1 MAISVMAY
9 SPSPKWWYRMRPS
22 ASARYSAGQKWLANA
37 RQTRVV
43 VVDRD
48 RVLDPEVARL
58 GGHVVEV
65 VLEPELRRVH
75 PDDRQTRRP
84 RTSPPRRGRYG
95 SVRSQLTQV

>member
-22 ASARYSAGQKWLANA
+22 TSARYSAGQKRLSNA

-43 VVDRD
+43 VVDRHW
-48 RVLDPEVARL
+48 VLDPEVARL
-58 GGHVVEV
+58 GDHVVHV

-75 PDDRQTRRP
+75 PHDRQP
-84 RTSPPRRGRYG
+84 GGARTSPPRRGRYG